1 MIYLVYNQRV
11 ERYDQKPLEST
22 HYTTGRPLGV
32 LENRKLVL
40 ILPTDHPSHDLCKV
54 VLSAVALGYPA
65 PIIVNWNKDFN
76 TKGQGIGPSQLG
88 KISGTLDFLDWAVS
102 VDADSS
108 NIQYKLAENDLVL
121 ILDAHDV
128 WLQLPP
134 DILLQRYVQ
143 VNKAANRRVASLYGP
158 QAPGSVHQ
166 TIIVSAQKG
175 CVAPRDS
182 ISNLHCDDLPE
193 SILPTNVYGP
203 LTDFQLKRWRFVRPR
218 YVNSGSFMGPVG
230 DMRRYFRRVN
240 DTLHEDMLR
249 LGPKDEL
256 GGDQGIFAQVFGE
269 QEVWRKEVG
278 KQNALRDPTSVA
290 ESQQQL
296 EYHIGLDYSQQL
308 FYPTCYAEYDG
319 YFVQLGDEQAVKAQS
334 SRLGIFTPRAKI
346 PEDVAEIE
354 DPFTQLGNI
363 TTPRL
368 GWENLSL
375 YTDFWTSSVP
385 VALHHNAW
393 RNDMKQRRNTWWDK
407 TWYFPYLR
415 LLVEAKINASLSIA
429 LANVTMGNR
438 SVQTWA
444 YGSTRYPKV
453 PRVFVKDGREWN
465 LQDISLNNVCR
476 SVDDTMEEQ
485 KPWYDEVF
493 RDGEGSL

>member
-1 MIYLVYNQRV
+1 M
-11 ERYDQKPLEST
+11 P
-22 HYTTGRPLGV
+22 
-32 LENRKLVL
+32 
-40 ILPTDHPSHDLCKV
+40 
-54 VLSAVALGYPA
+54 LGYPA

-88 KISGTLDFLDWAVS
+88 KISGTLHFLDWAVS
-102 VDADSS
+102 AGTDGSEVQD
-108 NIQYKLAENDLVL
+108 KLAENDLVL
-121 ILDAHDV
+121 ILDAHDI

-134 DILLQRYVQ
+134 NTLLQRYVQ
-143 VNKAANRRVASLYGP
+143 INEAANRRVASLYGP
-158 QAPGSVHQ
+158 RAPGSVHQ

-182 ISNLHCDDLPE
+182 ISNLHCDDVPE
-193 SILPTNVYGP
+193 STLPKNVYGP

-240 DTLHEDMLR
+240 DTLHEDILR

-256 GGDQGIFAQVFGE
+256 GGDQGIF
-269 QEVWRKEVG
+269 
-278 KQNALRDPTSVA
+278 
-290 ESQQQL
+290 
-296 EYHIGLDYSQQL
+296 
-308 FYPTCYAEYDG
+308 
-319 YFVQLGDEQAVKAQS
+319 
-334 SRLGIFTPRAKI
+334 TPRVKI
-346 PEDVAEIE
+346 PEDVAELE
-354 DPFTQLGNI
+354 DPLTHFRNV
-363 TTPRL
+363 TTPRH
-368 GWENLSL
+368 GWSNLSL
-375 YTDFWTSSVP
+375 YTDFWTGSVP

-393 RNDMKQRRNTWWDK
+393 RNNMKERRNTWWDK

-415 LLVEAKINASLSIA
+415 VLVGAKMNAGLSIA
-429 LANVTMGNR
+429 LANVTLGNR

-453 PRVFVKDGREWN
+453 PRIFVKDGREWN